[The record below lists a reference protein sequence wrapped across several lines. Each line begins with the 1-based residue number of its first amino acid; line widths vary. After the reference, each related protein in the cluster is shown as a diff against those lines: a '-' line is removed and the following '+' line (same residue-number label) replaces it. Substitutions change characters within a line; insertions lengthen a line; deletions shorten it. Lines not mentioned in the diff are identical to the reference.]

1 MSIRTRILG
10 SVAAATLTAGLGLAA
25 LPAGAAGP
33 GPVDGPDDI
42 KICEELEITPADDCF
57 DHPVEEPDPEPDPD
71 PDPQVDDDPK
81 PGRPDFTG

>member
-10 SVAAATLTAGLGLAA
+10 SVAAATLTAGLALATV
-25 LPAGAAGP
+25 PAGAAGP

-42 KICEELEITPADDCF
+42 TTCEELEITPGDDCF
-57 DHPVEEPDPEPDPD
+57 DQPVEEPNPEPEPE
-71 PDPQVDDDPK
+71 PEVNDDPK